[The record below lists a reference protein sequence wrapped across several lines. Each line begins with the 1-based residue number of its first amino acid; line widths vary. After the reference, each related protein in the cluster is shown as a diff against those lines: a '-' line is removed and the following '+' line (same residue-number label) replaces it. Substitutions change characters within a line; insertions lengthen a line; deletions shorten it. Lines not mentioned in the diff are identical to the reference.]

1 MYCLHR
7 PVEKA
12 NLNARLQ
19 VFAKRLV
26 TLLKQPCLDRADL
39 QDGLLNGTPGKPW
52 VYSSKRRRQHS
63 GEKEEEQQKGGEG
76 REGATEEAEGWQK
89 GADRRKGHKPISS
102 LGRTAS

>member
-1 MYCLHR
+1 MYRLHR
-7 PVEKA
+7 PVEEA

-76 REGATEEAEGWQK
+76 REGRQK
-89 GADRRKGHKPISS
+89 KQKDGGRARTGAKAAS
-102 LGRTAS
+102 LFLP

>member
-19 VFAKRLV
+19 VFVKRLV

-52 VYSSKRRRQHS
+52 VYSSKRRRQHF
-63 GEKEEEQQKGGEG
+63 GEREEERQKGGEG
-76 REGATEEAEGWQK
+76 REGRQKKQK
-89 GADRRKGHKPISS
+89 GGGRARTGAKATS
-102 LGRTAS
+102 LFLP